1 MNVPAWPC
9 PECLQLN
16 HAATTTCDRCGE
28 TIPTTWGDDA

>member
-16 HAATTTCDRCGE
+16 HAATTTCDRCGVS
-28 TIPTTWGDDA
+28 IAPGGDGR

>member
-16 HAATTTCDRCGE
+16 HPATTTCSACGLSV
-28 TIPTTWGDDA
+28 PVGGDGA

>member
-16 HAATTTCDRCGE
+16 HPATTTCSACGE
-28 TIPTTWGDDA
+28 TIPTTWGDGA